1 MNNLWLFITDQAW
14 SRTCFCMLRHKI
26 NTTPS
31 PVMINQNGGPNGSNW
46 QKYRKSKDRL
56 YASELLDFSVLFQ
69 RDLHTG
75 YDCILFLAI
84 VKIFKVWITIMK
96 DQVYFWLRDKSG
108 RMWNELV
115 DLPTVRSILFV
126 RCCFLWK
133 WRTTDSYGVKSMHT
147 YVICTEI
154 SWCIFI
160 SAPILLWI
168 GVFLI
173 NRLFL

>member
-1 MNNLWLFITDQAW
+1 MADHLTKIRKIQRPIIRFRIVRFFSPFSAW
-14 SRTCFCMLRHKI
+14 ST
-26 NTTPS
+26 
-31 PVMINQNGGPNGSNW
+31 
-46 QKYRKSKDRL
+46 YRIWLHSFLGHSKN
-56 YASELLDFSVLFQ
+56 
-69 RDLHTG
+69 
-75 YDCILFLAI
+75 
-84 VKIFKVWITIMK
+84 FKVWITIMK

-115 DLPTVRSILFV
+115 DLPTVRSMLFV
-126 RCCFLWK
+126 RCCFLWG
-133 WRTTDSYGVKSMHT
+133 WRTTDSYGVKSMYT

-173 NRLFL
+173 NRLFYSTLLCNFAGGNFWAVLQWVRHPVRDTWTPS

>member
-69 RDLHTG
+69 RDLHTE

-84 VKIFKVWITIMK
+84 EKILKFESQLWMIKFI
-96 DQVYFWLRDKSG
+96 FGLRDKSG

-115 DLPTVRSILFV
+115 DLPTVRSMLFV
-126 RCCFLWK
+126 RCCFLWE
-133 WRTTDSYGVKSMHT
+133 WRTTDSYGVKSMYT

-154 SWCIFI
+154 SWSILI